1 MHRSLLKNAL
11 LKTGSDSFDSSAP
24 SSPANKSVAKN
35 PTLVPIDHDVK
46 RALELRDVARKEAFD
61 ILRAPKVEEPPPR
74 VMPAIRSSFGGFGG
88 PLLNI
93 PEQRSASR
101 LQELRGESGTPP
113 LSGRLGSARSRAGS
127 VSGGALPR
135 IKTTT
140 STASRR
146 AQLTRASIQF

>member
-1 MHRSLLKNAL
+1 MFRSLLKSAL
-11 LKTGSDSFDSSAP
+11 LKTTDSFEASSP
-24 SSPANKSVAKN
+24 SSSSKSVAKS

-46 RALELRDVARKEAFD
+46 KALELRDVARKEAFE
-61 ILRAPKVEEPPPR
+61 ILRAPKPQEPPPR
-74 VMPAIRSSFGGFGG
+74 PMPVVRSSFGGFGG

-101 LQELRGESGTPP
+101 LQELRAEGGTSP
-113 LSGRLGSARSRAGS
+113 LSGRLGSARSRQGS
-127 VSGGALPR
+127 VSGGTLPR